1 MTPDLTSVWIVLAF
15 LGALI
20 ALRQLVVSKASAIKS
35 KLGVGDRKISLLDT
49 YKLERSTNLL
59 LFDIGGKHVVVLHG
73 ARGQS
78 GLLELSDLT
87 EQGIAG
93 VAAPEAKL
101 MVSPDE

>member
-1 MTPDLTSVWIVLAF
+1 
-15 LGALI
+15 
-20 ALRQLVVSKASAIKS
+20 
-35 KLGVGDRKISLLDT
+35 
-49 YKLERSTNLL
+49 LERSTNLL

-93 VAAPEAKL
+93 VAADEAKL